1 MNISKK
7 NKKIFRK
14 KRKNTK
20 KYKGGSNVK
29 ESILIILS
37 SNEMNPEFIP
47 QIISLSKYI
56 EHLSKMYNVEV
67 AGISSKDDFINYSPI
82 LNFKYKYVND
92 KPQLSKIC
100 AFISDNKN
108 TLKYDWY
115 VKIRPEIEL
124 LDYDSINFQNLPK
137 DSISA
142 RAREYLGP
150 QTNKYSCSVGGEGT
164 HKGVKNCVRNNELK
178 KIVLDDNIYI
188 FHKNVID
195 KGGFERLDPA
205 NNVKQHHEWLHSDI
219 WTSRNIKLNLIGI
232 NTKFS
237 RKKSNNIIYSGNVI

>member
-7 NKKIFRK
+7 NKKLFIR
-14 KRKNTK
+14 KRKITK
-20 KYKGGSNVK
+20 KYKGGSTLK

-37 SNEMNPEFIP
+37 SNEMYPEFIP
-47 QIISLSKYI
+47 QITSLSKYM

-67 AGISSKDDFINYSPI
+67 AGISSKDDFNNYASI
-82 LNFKYKYVND
+82 LNFKYKYISD

-100 AFISDNKN
+100 AFISDNKS
-108 TLKYDWY
+108 TLNYDWY

-124 LDYDSINFQNLPK
+124 LDYDTINFQNLPK

-142 RAREYLGP
+142 RAREYRGP
-150 QTNKYSCSVGGEGT
+150 QTNKHSCSVGGEGSV
-164 HKGVKNCVRNNELK
+164 KNYKNCVRNNEHK
-178 KIVLDDNIYI
+178 KLVLDDNIYI

-195 KGGFERLDPA
+195 KGGFEKLDPA

-219 WTSRNIKLNLIGI
+219 WTARNIKLNKIGI
-232 NTKFS
+232 NTKFT
-237 RKKSNNIIYSGNVI
+237 RKKNNTLIYSGNVI